1 MSTMNPGTVLVGLHR
16 GRIELRQLLRS
27 PREYVGHLSNPAFFL
42 FTASLQDGAIPG
54 SDVDSSRL
62 VVAGGIAS
70 MLVFVALTWL
80 PQQMAGDRED
90 GTMLR
95 LRGTPGG
102 MASYIVARTLSVFA
116 VAMACAALLL
126 IGGAVFTD
134 SGFPGTFARWVTLL
148 WVLVLGLVALALL
161 GAAVGALLPN
171 PRQAVAWVMLP
182 VFGLLFISGV
192 FFPVTSMP
200 RWLQIV
206 GEVFPLKWIAQ
217 GVRSAM
223 LPDSALAAETA
234 HSWQHWETV
243 GVLGAWIALG
253 LFLAPRLLLRASRR
267 ESGSRLAAR
276 REAVGQRS
284 Y

>member
-1 MSTMNPGTVLVGLHR
+1 MISRQSVTVGLDR
-16 GRIELRQLLRS
+16 GRVELRQMMRS
-27 PREYVGHLSNPAFFL
+27 PREYLGHLTNPAFFL
-42 FTASLQDGAIPG
+42 LTASLQDGDIPG
-54 SDVDSSRL
+54 SSVDASRL

-70 MLVFVALTWL
+70 MLVLVAVSWL
-80 PQQMAGDRED
+80 PQQLANDRED

-102 MASYIVARTLSVFA
+102 LAAYIVAKTLTVTA
-116 VAMACAALLL
+116 VALFCALLML
-126 IGGAVFTD
+126 FGGALLTG
-134 SGFPGTFARWVTLL
+134 SGLPGSLGRWLTLA

-171 PRQAVAWVMLP
+171 PRQALAWVMIP
-182 VFGLLFISGV
+182 VLGLLFVSGV
-192 FFPVTSMP
+192 FFPVTTMP

-217 GVRSAM
+217 GVRSAL

-234 HSWQHWETV
+234 QSWQHWETA
-243 GVLGAWIALG
+243 GVLTAWIVVG
-253 LFLAPRLLLRASRR
+253 LLIAPRLLLRASRR

-276 REAVGQRS
+276 REALAQRA